1 MVDEALAI
9 LAILATHQDGRIA
22 IGQASAVPVLVD
34 LIKSGSPRNK
44 ENAAAVTLALATF
57 DSVHLDTALKMG
69 AQGPLH
75 ALVNDGTVRAKR
87 KATQLLEHLR
97 KQQEPILPFVGVE
110 GCI

>member
-75 ALVNDGTVRAKR
+75 ALVNDGTVLKGR
-87 KATQLLEHLR
+87 LLSFLNICGNNRNPSSHL
-97 KQQEPILPFVGVE
+97 LA
-110 GCI
+110 